1 MARRSDHSRE
11 QLQELAVQAGLEIIK
26 QDGFANF
33 SARKVAS
40 NIGYTVGT
48 LYNIFGSYD
57 DFILHINAATLDNWF
72 EAMQATLQINDGQQP
87 LLVLAQFYIK
97 YSKANHHQW
106 LALFEHHMQGD
117 RDVPSW
123 YFAKMMRFFSV
134 VERLLAQYLID
145 ELSIKNATQVLWA
158 GIHGIAIL
166 SLSGKL
172 DLVGSDAPENLAI
185 NFVENYLRGLR
196 ID

>member
-11 QLQELAVQAGLEIIK
+11 QLQELAIQAGIEIIK
-26 QDGFANF
+26 QDGFDNF

-48 LYNIFGSYD
+48 LYNVFGSYD

-72 EAMQATLQINDGQQP
+72 EAMQATLQISDGQQP
-87 LLVLAQFYIK
+87 LHVLAQFYIE

-117 RDVPSW
+117 RDVPPW
-123 YFAKMMRFFSV
+123 YFEKMMRFFAV
-134 VERLLAQYLID
+134 VEQLLAQYLSD
-145 ELSIKNATQVLWA
+145 DKSIKNVAQVLWA
-158 GIHGIAIL
+158 GIHGITIL

-185 NFVENYLRGLR
+185 NFVENYLRGLN
-196 ID
+196 IS